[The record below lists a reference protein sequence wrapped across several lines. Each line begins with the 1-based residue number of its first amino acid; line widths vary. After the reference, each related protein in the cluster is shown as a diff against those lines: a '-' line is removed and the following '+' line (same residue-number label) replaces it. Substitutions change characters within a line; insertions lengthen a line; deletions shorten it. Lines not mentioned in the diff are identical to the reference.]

1 MIYAQADVYLGH
13 MRYPVLNVGSLNEA
27 AMEVN
32 GGDYLV
38 ATHGTVLGVAVS
50 ALASRL
56 VCGQY
61 CMNSRDDLWTDLS
74 LQNVSLLKDLGYN
87 ILLLVSSE
95 LIIELRVRGGVQ
107 LALVAVPVGVSVL
120 RPGRMIMCIRT
131 CV

>member
-61 CMNSRDDLWTDLS
+61 CMKSEMTCGLTSVSRMFPFSRIWATTSSS
-74 LQNVSLLKDLGYN
+74 L
-87 ILLLVSSE
+87 
-95 LIIELRVRGGVQ
+95 
-107 LALVAVPVGVSVL
+107 
-120 RPGRMIMCIRT
+120 
-131 CV
+131 